1 MDRVLPIEP
10 ELSSRL
16 RMWNAPY
23 VVSLS
28 DAPVDNPELTGGKAN
43 TLVEIIQR
51 LHLDVPD
58 GFVITSQA
66 YYRFL
71 EQNHLRGR
79 FQALFRGWMAGD
91 QSLDKAC
98 IELRERILAA
108 AVPQDVAEA
117 IRHRVQKG
125 ERNWSV
131 RSSAYGEDGD
141 LSFAGLHQTLLNV
154 VPGDVLEAYKI
165 VLASLYSPESISY
178 RHQMG
183 VLEDEF
189 AMSVLCQEMIDS
201 QASGVLQT
209 VCPESVESGC
219 MAIYASFGL
228 GRTTAE
234 GRDVLT
240 GTLWTRNL
248 HTKSEGRR

>member
-1 MDRVLPIEP
+1 M
-10 ELSSRL
+10 
-16 RMWNAPY
+16 
-23 VVSLS
+23 
-28 DAPVDNPELTGGKAN
+28 
-43 TLVEIIQR
+43 
-51 LHLDVPD
+51 PD

-71 EQNHLRGR
+71 EENHLSDRI
-79 FQALFRGWMAGD
+79 QALLRGWMAGD
-91 QSLDKAC
+91 QSLDNAC

-201 QASGVLQT
+201 QASGILQT

-234 GRDVLT
+234 GRDVLDRYIVDKEPPHEIREAT
-240 GTLWTRNL
+240 IARKKFLLRSAIDGGEEESALSRDKQLQPAISTARCTNSGELG
-248 HTKSEGRR
+248 SGPGAVF